1 MHETSVDCKETYADI
16 YISCMCVLL
25 ELQTED
31 ENLKMMTVKVKYAQ
45 RRIDDE
51 ARIDM
56 YST

>member
-1 MHETSVDCKETYADI
+1 MHETSVDCKETYAD
-16 YISCMCVLL
+16 ISCMCVLL

-51 ARIDM
+51 ARIYM
-56 YST
+56 YIAKL